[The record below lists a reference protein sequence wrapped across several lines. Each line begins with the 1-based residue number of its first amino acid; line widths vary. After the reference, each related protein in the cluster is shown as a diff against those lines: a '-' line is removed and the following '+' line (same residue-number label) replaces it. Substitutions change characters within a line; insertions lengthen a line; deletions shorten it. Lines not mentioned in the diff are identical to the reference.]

1 MFSWGSTPGRFFTK
15 VNGSVNKGQ
24 QKNLGGQ
31 KEGTGAASVA
41 EGKDKAIDNGG
52 GGDQDEARDGGI
64 ASGGGG
70 GVQDEVIDTG
80 VGIGGGGGHGEGK
93 RDKGVEEGR
102 SRVGDVEKA
111 MGGKNSR
118 PMKKVEIFIAVIVQ
132 STAAATAIDFLR
144 ISSGTRGLLVATLL
158 TNLVGFVFCTAAL
171 WQSHTLPESAKI
183 LGNIGCATA
192 TLGFI
197 LMVAMILPPYLIWV
211 IGVAC
216 LALLVVFAISLKS
229 S

>member
-1 MFSWGSTPGRFFTK
+1 MFSWGSTPGRFRFTQA
-15 VNGSVNKGQ
+15 NGSAKGQ
-24 QKNLGGQ
+24 QDNSGGQ
-31 KEGTGAASVA
+31 KEGTGAANVA
-41 EGKDKAIDNGG
+41 EGKDKAVDGG
-52 GGDQDEARDGGI
+52 VRDQDEARDGGI
-64 ASGGGG
+64 ANGGRG
-70 GVQDEVIDTG
+70 GVQDEGSDR
-80 VGIGGGGGHGEGK
+80 GIGKGGGGGHREK
-93 RDKGVEEGR
+93 NRDTGVEEGR
-102 SRVGDVEKA
+102 CRVGDVEKA

-132 STAAATAIDFLR
+132 STAAVIAIDFLGL
-144 ISSGTRGLLVATLL
+144 SSGTRGLLVATLL
-158 TNLVGFVFCTAAL
+158 TNLVGFVFCSAAL
-171 WQSHTLPESAKI
+171 WQSDTLPESAKI

-216 LALLVVFAISLKS
+216 LALLVVFAVSVKS

>member
-1 MFSWGSTPGRFFTK
+1 MFSWGSTPGRFRFTQA
-15 VNGSVNKGQ
+15 NGSAKGQ
-24 QKNLGGQ
+24 KDISGEQ
-31 KEGTGAASVA
+31 KEGTGAARVA
-41 EGKDKAIDNGG
+41 EGKDKAIDGG
-52 GGDQDEARDGGI
+52 EGDQDEARDGGI
-64 ASGGGG
+64 ASGG

-80 VGIGGGGGHGEGK
+80 VGIGGGDGHGEGK
-93 RDKGVEEGR
+93 RDKGVEERR

-144 ISSGTRGLLVATLL
+144 ISSGTRGLLIATLL

-171 WQSHTLPESAKI
+171 WQSHTLLESAKI

>member
-1 MFSWGSTPGRFFTK
+1 MFSWGATPGRSRFTQA
-15 VNGSVNKGQ
+15 NGSAKGQ
-24 QKNLGGQ
+24 KDNSGGQ

-41 EGKDKAIDNGG
+41 EGKDKAIDGG
-52 GGDQDEARDGGI
+52 
-64 ASGGGG
+64 
-70 GVQDEVIDTG
+70 
-80 VGIGGGGGHGEGK
+80 GGGGGHGEGK

-132 STAAATAIDFLR
+132 STAAAIAVDFLR

-171 WQSHTLPESAKI
+171 WQSNTLLESAKI

>member
-1 MFSWGSTPGRFFTK
+1 MFSWGSTPGRFRFTQA
-15 VNGSVNKGQ
+15 NGSAKGQ
-24 QKNLGGQ
+24 KDNSGGQ

-41 EGKDKAIDNGG
+41 EGKDKAIDGG
-52 GGDQDEARDGGI
+52 EGDQDEARDGGI
-64 ASGGGG
+64 ASGG

-93 RDKGVEEGR
+93 RDKGVEERR

-144 ISSGTRGLLVATLL
+144 ISSGTRGLLIATLL

-171 WQSHTLPESAKI
+171 WQSHTLLESAKI

-197 LMVAMILPPYLIWV
+197 LMVAMILPPSLIWV

>member
-1 MFSWGSTPGRFFTK
+1 MFSWGSIPGRFRFTQ
-15 VNGSVNKGQ
+15 VNGSVTGQ
-24 QKNLGGQ
+24 QDNSGGQ
-31 KEGTGAASVA
+31 KEGTGATSVA
-41 EGKDKAIDNGG
+41 ERKDKAIDGG
-52 GGDQDEARDGGI
+52 GGDQDEARGGGI
-64 ASGGGG
+64 ASGG
-70 GVQDEVIDTG
+70 GVQDEVIDRG
-80 VGIGGGGGHGEGK
+80 VGIGDGGGHGEGK

-102 SRVGDVEKA
+102 SSVGDVENAK
-111 MGGKNSR
+111 GGKNSR

-211 IGVAC
+211 VGVAC

>member
-1 MFSWGSTPGRFFTK
+1 MFSWGSTPGRFRFTQA
-15 VNGSVNKGQ
+15 NGSAKGQ
-24 QKNLGGQ
+24 KDNSGEQ
-31 KEGTGAASVA
+31 KEGTGAARVA
-41 EGKDKAIDNGG
+41 EGKDKAIDGG
-52 GGDQDEARDGGI
+52 EGDQDEARDGGI
-64 ASGGGG
+64 ASGG

-80 VGIGGGGGHGEGK
+80 VGIGGGDGHGEGK
-93 RDKGVEEGR
+93 RDKGVEERR

-144 ISSGTRGLLVATLL
+144 ISSGTRGLLIATLL

-171 WQSHTLPESAKI
+171 WQSHTLLESAKI

>member
-1 MFSWGSTPGRFFTK
+1 MFSWGSTPGRFRFTQA
-15 VNGSVNKGQ
+15 NGSAKGQ
-24 QKNLGGQ
+24 KDNSGGQ

-41 EGKDKAIDNGG
+41 EGKDKAIDGG
-52 GGDQDEARDGGI
+52 GANQDEAGDGGI
-64 ASGGGG
+64 ASGGEG
-70 GVQDEVIDTG
+70 GVQDEVIDRG
-80 VGIGGGGGHGEGK
+80 IDIGGGGGHGEGK
-93 RDKGVEEGR
+93 RDKGVEEGG

-111 MGGKNSR
+111 MGRKNSR

-144 ISSGTRGLLVATLL
+144 ISSGTRGLLIATLL

-171 WQSHTLPESAKI
+171 WQSHTLLESAKI

>member
-1 MFSWGSTPGRFFTK
+1 MFFTQA
-15 VNGSVNKGQ
+15 NGIAKGQ
-24 QKNLGGQ
+24 QDNLGGQ
-31 KEGTGAASVA
+31 KEGTGATSVA
-41 EGKDKAIDNGG
+41 ERKDKAIDGG

-70 GVQDEVIDTG
+70 GVQDEVIDRG

-102 SRVGDVEKA
+102 VGDVENAK
-111 MGGKNSR
+111 GGKNSR

>member
-1 MFSWGSTPGRFFTK
+1 MFS
-15 VNGSVNKGQ
+15 
-24 QKNLGGQ
+24 QKDNSGGQ
-31 KEGTGAASVA
+31 KEATGAASVA
-41 EGKDKAIDNGG
+41 EGKDKAIDGG

-70 GVQDEVIDTG
+70 VQDEVSDRGI
-80 VGIGGGGGHGEGK
+80 GIGGGGGHKEK
-93 RDKGVEEGR
+93 NRDTGVEEGR

-132 STAAATAIDFLR
+132 STAAVIAIDFLG

-171 WQSHTLPESAKI
+171 WRSDTLPESAKI
-183 LGNIGCATA
+183 LGNVGCATA

-197 LMVAMILPPYLIWV
+197 LMVAMILPPHLIWV

>member
-1 MFSWGSTPGRFFTK
+1 MFSWGSTPGRFRFTQA
-15 VNGSVNKGQ
+15 NGSAKGQ
-24 QKNLGGQ
+24 KDNSGGQ

-41 EGKDKAIDNGG
+41 EGKDKAIDGG
-52 GGDQDEARDGGI
+52 GGDQDEGI

-70 GVQDEVIDTG
+70 GVQDEVIDRG
-80 VGIGGGGGHGEGK
+80 VGIGGGGGGGHGEGK
-93 RDKGVEEGR
+93 RDKGVEEGG
-102 SRVGDVEKA
+102 SMVGDVEKA

-171 WQSHTLPESAKI
+171 WQSHTLLESAKI